1 MSDEVLVEIS
11 FCGVCGTDVK
21 ILHDHHAYYRPPLI
35 LGHEF
40 SGVVADVG
48 ADVTGISVG
57 DTVVVPPSPIRVE
70 SLEAR
75 ARSPWQTGVR
85 DGFEAEWGFTTYG
98 GFTKYGV
105 FGAERIV
112 KLPNGVDVES
122 AALVEPLSVCVHAV
136 LDNASVRATDVVV
149 VSGAGAIGLLTAQL
163 AKAQGATVVV
173 LGLGVD
179 EHRLALAK
187 SLGADAVVNTER
199 DDPEDVTLDLSRGA
213 GADVVFECVGA
224 EASVVNCIRLVRRGG
239 HYVQVGTSASVMSV
253 EFAQIAYK
261 ELTVKGNLAATR
273 DQLGAC
279 GEAAHSDGKDT
290 DQGARVPQVAS
301 LGLGAWV
308 CARRREAFGE
318 GPALPGVRNWGS
330 SQTVPKPLLQIHLV
344 PTAERTQIASVQ
356 GFSKI
361 SYELAD
367 TIPQKIG

>member
-1 MSDEVLVEIS
+1 MQALVKLKKADGYLRLLDVPEPEPMSNEVLVEIS

-57 DTVVVPPSPIRVE
+57 DAVVVPPSPIRVE

-112 KLPNGVDVES
+112 KLPAGVDVES

-199 DDPEDVTLDLSRGA
+199 DDPEDVTLDLSQGA

-273 DQLGAC
+273 INWEHAVKLIAM
-279 GEAAHSDGKDT
+279 GKI
-290 DQGARVPQVAS
+290 
-301 LGLGAWV
+301 
-308 CARRREAFGE
+308 
-318 GPALPGVRNWGS
+318 
-330 SQTVPKPLLQIHLV
+330 QTKPLVSHKLPFSDWEHGFAL
-344 PTAERTQIASVQ
+344 AEEKRSVKVLLYP
-356 GFSKI
+356 G
-361 SYELAD
+361 
-367 TIPQKIG
+367 

>member
-1 MSDEVLVEIS
+1 MSNEVLVAIS

-57 DTVVVPPSPIRVE
+57 DAVVVPPSPIRVE

-112 KLPNGVDVES
+112 KLPDGVDVES

-173 LGLGVD
+173 LGIGVD

-199 DDPEDVTLDLSRGA
+199 DDPEDVTLDLSQGA

-273 DQLGAC
+273 INWEHAVKLIAM
-279 GEAAHSDGKDT
+279 GKI
-290 DQGARVPQVAS
+290 
-301 LGLGAWV
+301 
-308 CARRREAFGE
+308 
-318 GPALPGVRNWGS
+318 
-330 SQTVPKPLLQIHLV
+330 QTKPLVSHKLPFSDWEHGFAL
-344 PTAERTQIASVQ
+344 AEEKRSVKVLLYP
-356 GFSKI
+356 G
-361 SYELAD
+361 
-367 TIPQKIG
+367 